1 MNLRTGP
8 AGRRSIQRL
17 LAAASL
23 AFICARPA
31 LSDEAWARIQGKIVA
46 VDGATLLVRLKERSL
61 EGKILRQRY
70 GETVEAR
77 LKDSV
82 VITAVIPAELS
93 GVKQGRLV
101 GVTYVPNTNGALEAV
116 EVHLYPAAQEGFD
129 GRVMKSDFAPG
140 SVLTEGNVQ
149 SLANSDGN
157 LTLTISDGKDPP
169 TLQTIDVNAKTPTF
183 AFTPGS
189 IEDLKPGASV
199 ILRNISNSGGG
210 VWNAPKYFYVGRS
223 GIELPMMWTLPP

>member
-82 VITAVIPAELS
+82 VITFPIRTARSRLS
-93 GVKQGRLV
+93 KCIYTRQLRRGLTV
-101 GVTYVPNTNGALEAV
+101 
-116 EVHLYPAAQEGFD
+116 
-129 GRVMKSDFAPG
+129 
-140 SVLTEGNVQ
+140 VL
-149 SLANSDGN
+149 
-157 LTLTISDGKDPP
+157 
-169 TLQTIDVNAKTPTF
+169 
-183 AFTPGS
+183 
-189 IEDLKPGASV
+189 
-199 ILRNISNSGGG
+199 
-210 VWNAPKYFYVGRS
+210 
-223 GIELPMMWTLPP
+223 